1 MFKPLV
7 TAAIPTRN
15 RPALV
20 CRAVRDAVGQ
30 TYGHM
35 EVLGVVDSSN
45 MRTVD
50 VMSDSAGSINHP
62 GLVLVRYATEEWLKP
77 PGNGSH
83 F

>member
-30 TYGHM
+30 TYEHM
-35 EVLGVVDSSN
+35 EVLVVIDGPDT
-45 MRTVD
+45 RTI
-50 VMSDSAGSINHP
+50 S
-62 GLVLVRYATEEWLKP
+62 
-77 PGNGSH
+77 
-83 F
+83 